1 MGNKEFDKHF
11 DALDKYVER
20 TFQAW
25 LQDYLHYTMTY
36 GLKPLMETHGSTH
49 GSTSVRLA
57 WLNKLD
63 EKRQATSFEKFSYGD
78 TEEFFVSRAFDPYG
92 DTGRAKNIV
101 IHLVGAN
108 GVDTKPHI
116 VNPQID
122 GKPAVDA
129 IIVTPKIKMGKWQ
142 RPPPAWIIDFARDFH
157 NDGWRVSLLGWSRGA
172 YWTQWYV
179 RTEPNIFCGAIIM
192 GGYPRG
198 SPEDFPA
205 QANVLLTTGV
215 PVMVMHALKDEFC
228 QKELYEPWLR
238 QLDVTARAMMQKDL
252 RYVNAIQN
260 HKRTEG

>member
-1 MGNKEFDKHF
+1 MGKKELKKHLA
-11 DALDKYVER
+11 ALGTYVEN
-20 TFQAW
+20 TVQAW
-25 LQDYLHYTMTY
+25 SQGFVHYLIKY
-36 GLKPLMETHGSTH
+36 GLKPLVETHGSTH

-63 EKRQATSFEKFSYGD
+63 EKHQATSFETFSYGD

-108 GVDTKPHI
+108 GVEKKPHI

-129 IIVTPKIKMGKWQ
+129 IIVTPKIKTGKWQ
-142 RPPPAWIIDFARDFH
+142 RPPPAWILDFARDFH

-179 RTEPNIFCGAIIM
+179 RTEPTIFCGAILM
-192 GGYPRG
+192 GGYPTG
-198 SPEDFPA
+198 SPETFPT
-205 QANVLLTTGV
+205 QAKQLFMTGV
-215 PVMVMHALKDEFC
+215 PVMVVHATLDDFC
-228 QKELYEPWLR
+228 QKELYGPWLS
-238 QLDVTARAMMQKDL
+238 QLEKTAEAMETDL
-252 RYVNAIQN
+252 
-260 HKRTEG
+260 